1 MFSSFCK
8 RFKFLEIFL
17 ISILLSK
24 EILKK
29 SFEEYGVQFQIE
41 RLEVEMFEGKIEFET
56 FNTRI
61 KPMIFGFVPKF
72 NNSPKL

>member
-41 RLEVEMFEGKIEFET
+41 RLEVEMFEGKNEFET

-61 KPMIFGFVPKF
+61 EPMIFGFVPKF
-72 NNSPKL
+72 NNSPKF